1 MFYYE
6 EFPIPEISDITGK
19 PVGTIKSLL
28 HTGAACSTRR
38 DRPSKAQ
45 SQVNIYHVV
54 DGAYLLK
61 IAERAREGND
71 PVKALAYY
79 DKFISEYPDNEKIP
93 DALYWPASILPDDR
107 SFIAVIFPCSMWQ
120 RPMLKA
126 SASQIN
132 SPKLP
137 ANSGGKQ
144 QVKNR
149 IAHRRSSTYSPMFTS
164 VSSAT
169 ALHFAFSTK

>member
-79 DKFISEYPDNEKIP
+79 DKFISEYPDDEKIP
-93 DALYWPASILPDDR
+93 DALYWSASLLPDNQ
-107 SFIAVIFPCSMWQ
+107 SFVAVIFPSSMWTT
-120 RPMLKA
+120 RSHNVIDEIPEEALSKEERLLEICTMYPDHW
-126 SASQIN
+126 SAPDATHQLAVCTI
-132 SPKLP
+132 
-137 ANSGGKQ
+137 
-144 QVKNR
+144 QVIREK
-149 IAHRRSSTYSPMFTS
+149 HRQP
-164 VSSAT
+164 
-169 ALHFAFSTK
+169 H